1 MPWVS
6 RSLLFFTVTTF
17 NPIDSQF
24 TKFPAVNNEFSIKTK
39 FRPTSFRFHEGFQS
53 QSSSRF
59 STNIQNKPTT
69 RLNLFGTRFNDVRNS
84 QAEEDGSPSGSGVPI
99 PVITTTTEKS
109 NLEDKLSSS
118 FSVFRFSFADSEDED
133 SEISEMTSEST
144 TKSTTT
150 TSSLDEDGEEEE
162 MSMFSLFQN
171 LFMSDVSSTTLIP
184 ETISTSTPI
193 LGPQG
198 EEELESKLPLFK
210 TTSAEGGG
218 DKANTVFK
226 TSTSSLVSKT
236 SGEDPP
242 PSSTDISVSVE
253 ASTVTTTTES
263 LKSEAS
269 TLVIDSDVPSS
280 HIFKSN
286 SDPGSVG
293 ELKEDSLLFT
303 RQHSFVHI
311 QMSQHMKI
319 GSNVQRARPFASEI
333 FSTKDRKSVLSSSK
347 KLQAVEKKTTKAIG
361 NVNKFNDDTEDSEL
375 VMKKLPDAQV
385 SFTSDDEDLIL
396 DDEDVSKVLN
406 DSISTNSP
414 LSVNND
420 VQELFMEVFVDE
432 AKDSNNDIEVEES
445 MPEAVTDMSMNLE
458 RVSIVNES
466 SDNLRENSKEDNDI
480 PDVLDS
486 TTTVSVSSGTNAES
500 SRRNAITTPSPSHGP
515 AGPVAP
521 QDNRETELMLELDH
535 MMDDLLHDME
545 DDANEGLLATT
556 PATLP
561 EKDFPDNH
569 ER

>member
-84 QAEEDGSPSGSGVPI
+84 QAEEGGSPSGLGVPI

-118 FSVFRFSFADSEDED
+118 FSVFRFSFANSEDKD

-184 ETISTSTPI
+184 KTISTSTPI

-226 TSTSSLVSKT
+226 TSTSSLVS
-236 SGEDPP
+236 GEDPP

-269 TLVIDSDVPSS
+269 TTLVIDSDVPSS

-319 GSNVQRARPFASEI
+319 ESNVQRARPFASEI

-347 KLQAVEKKTTKAIG
+347 KLQAVEKKTAKAIG

-445 MPEAVTDMSMNLE
+445 MPEAVTDMSINLE

-545 DDANEGLLATT
+545 DDANEGLLDTI

>member
-133 SEISEMTSEST
+133 SELSEMTSEST

-184 ETISTSTPI
+184 KTISTSTPI

-293 ELKEDSLLFT
+293 ELEEDSLLFT

-396 DDEDVSKVLN
+396 DDEDVSNDLN

-515 AGPVAP
+515 AGPVAT

-545 DDANEGLLATT
+545 DDANEGLLDTT

>member
-6 RSLLFFTVTTF
+6 RSLLYITVTIF
-17 NPIDSQF
+17 FPIDSRF
-24 TKFPAVNNEFSIKTK
+24 TKFPAINNEFSVKTK
-39 FRPTSFRFHEGFQS
+39 FRPTVFRFHEGFQS

-69 RLNLFGTRFNDVRNS
+69 RLNLCGTRLNDVRNS
-84 QAEEDGSPSGSGVPI
+84 PVEDGASPSGSGVPI
-99 PVITTTTEKS
+99 PVITTITEKS
-109 NLEDKLSSS
+109 NVEDKLSSS
-118 FSVFRFSFADSEDED
+118 FSVFRFSFADSEDEE
-133 SEISEMTSEST
+133 SKKSKITSQST

-150 TSSLDEDGEEEE
+150 NSSLDKDCEEEKI
-162 MSMFSLFQN
+162 SMFSLFQN
-171 LFMSDVSSTTLIP
+171 LFKSEVSSTTLIP
-184 ETISTSTPI
+184 ETISTSAPI
-193 LGPQG
+193 LGSQG
-198 EEELESKLPLFK
+198 EEELESKLSLFN
-210 TTSAEGGG
+210 TISAQGGA
-218 DKANTVFK
+218 DKANTVF
-226 TSTSSLVSKT
+226 TTSSSSPFSET

-303 RQHSFVHI
+303 RQYSFVHI

-319 GSNVQRARPFASEI
+319 ESNVQRARPFASEI

-347 KLQAVEKKTTKAIG
+347 KFQAVEKKTTKAIG

-432 AKDSNNDIEVEES
+432 AKDSNNDIEVDKS
-445 MPEAVTDMSMNLE
+445 TPEAVTDMSINLE
-458 RVSIVNES
+458 RVSLVNES
-466 SDNLRENSKEDNDI
+466 SDKLRENSTEDHDI
-480 PDVLDS
+480 PNVLDS
-486 TTTVSVSSGTNAES
+486 TTTVSVIAGTNAES
-500 SRRNAITTPSPSHGP
+500 SRRNAITTTSPS
-515 AGPVAP
+515 VAP
-521 QDNRETELMLELDH
+521 QDNLVTELMLELDH

-545 DDANEGLLATT
+545 DDANEGLLDTT

>member
-6 RSLLFFTVTTF
+6 RSLLYITVTIF
-17 NPIDSQF
+17 FPIDSRF
-24 TKFPAVNNEFSIKTK
+24 TKFPAINNEFSVKTK
-39 FRPTSFRFHEGFQS
+39 FRPTVFRFHEGFQS

-69 RLNLFGTRFNDVRNS
+69 RLNLFGTRLNDVRNS
-84 QAEEDGSPSGSGVPI
+84 PVEDGASPSGSGVPI
-99 PVITTTTEKS
+99 PVITTITEKS
-109 NLEDKLSSS
+109 NVEDKLSSS
-118 FSVFRFSFADSEDED
+118 FSVFRFSFADSEDEE
-133 SEISEMTSEST
+133 SEKSKIASQST

-150 TSSLDEDGEEEE
+150 NSSLDKDGEEEKI
-162 MSMFSLFQN
+162 SMFSLFQN
-171 LFMSDVSSTTLIP
+171 LFKSEVSSTTLIP
-184 ETISTSTPI
+184 ETISTSAPI
-193 LGPQG
+193 LGSQG
-198 EEELESKLPLFK
+198 KEELESKLSLFN
-210 TTSAEGGG
+210 TISAQGGA
-218 DKANTVFK
+218 DKANTVF
-226 TSTSSLVSKT
+226 TTSSSSPFSET

-375 VMKKLPDAQV
+375 VMEKLSDVQL